1 MRKLGTILFLC
12 SCALAAG
19 WFWQHDQPCEHPLRY
34 RIGEVDDRFD
44 LSPREYRKII
54 QKAGDMWATALGQEL
69 FIYDPEAS
77 FAINLL
83 YDERQHTTITSHELS
98 RKMQQTDH
106 SNQKV
111 RALHNHWQDIYQT
124 RSEAYQISLDD
135 LQKRREAYNATVE
148 AKNRQGGV
156 TQEEHDALSAERE
169 AIDRT
174 REELDAKHK
183 AIEEI
188 TQMLESLQAQ
198 STTLLTIYNRNA
210 HTYNALYGVNI
221 PFHKGE
227 YNGES
232 ITIFQFHNLD
242 DLLLVIAHEMGHA
255 LGLNHIDAPEA
266 IMHAL
271 MGSQDLNNLTLTP
284 ADTQA
289 LQTTCGHAN

>member
-1 MRKLGTILFLC
+1 MPTFG
-12 SCALAAG
+12 G
-19 WFWQHDQPCEHPLRY
+19 PGFWQHGQPCEHPLRY

-44 LSPREYRKII
+44 LSPREYRKLI

-69 FIYDPEAS
+69 FIYDPAAP
-77 FAINLL
+77 FAINLV
-83 YDERQHTTITSHELS
+83 YDERQHTTMTSHELS

-111 RALHNHWQDIYQT
+111 RALYDHWQDIYQT
-124 RSEAYQISLDD
+124 RSEAYQMSLDD

-183 AIEEI
+183 ALEEI

-198 STTLLTIYNRNA
+198 SKTLVT
-210 HTYNALYGVNI
+210 TYNLNATTYKALYGVNI

-232 ITIFQFHNLD
+232 ITIFQFHNID

-255 LGLNHIDAPEA
+255 LGLNHVKAPEA

-271 MGSQDLNNLTLTP
+271 MGSQDLNHLILTP

-289 LQTTCGHAN
+289 LQTTCGPAN